1 VPENETILYR
11 GENYELGQ
19 GPGFYGIWPA
29 GAPRPPSIEWWPDS
43 PEGWQG
49 AWSRFSAIET
59 PGTIVPVGPD
69 PAVLAR
75 ERRRAVLATALL
87 AAGVACGI
95 AGLFPHYLSGASL
108 AQQPAELVPHVIYFA
123 VWTAAAVLIPFGGV
137 RQRIGALLGLGMSIV
152 TFGLFFADAGTAIAG
167 GAHVMGAGL
176 TLGLLGWL
184 VCAAGSVAAFR
195 LKTAGTLGRPFRP
208 GQRLVPALTLVAIAA
223 VGTAVTFAPSWDSL
237 TLKTATGAVQSVTQG
252 NAFANPAPVIAG
264 DVIVMVTLVAVA
276 VAAALWRPI
285 RLGAVLLAGAIVPM
299 VAQAI
304 SAMVQVGEPVSPS
317 QLGISNAQA
326 SQAGLT
332 ISTGLTPWFWFYCLF
347 VLALIVTCAWLMFSR
362 RPAAAGTTAPPAY
375 AGAGQA

>member
-1 VPENETILYR
+1 MPENETILYR
-11 GENYELGQ
+11 GETYELGQ

-69 PAVLAR
+69 QSRLAR
-75 ERRRAVLATALL
+75 ERRHAVLAAALL
-87 AAGVACGI
+87 GAGVACGI

-108 AQQPAELVPHVIYFA
+108 AQQPPSLVPHVIYFA
-123 VWTAAAVLIPFGGV
+123 AWTAAAVLIPFGGV
-137 RQRIGALLGLGMSIV
+137 RRRIGALLGLGTSIV
-152 TFGLFFADAGTAIAG
+152 TFGLFLADAGTAIAG

-176 TLGLLGWL
+176 TLGLIGWL

-195 LKTAGTLGRPFRP
+195 LKTAGTVGRPFWPRGRP
-208 GQRLVPALTLVAIAA
+208 VLALALAAIAA
-223 VGTAVTFAPSWDSL
+223 VGTAVTFAPSWDSY
-237 TLKTATGAVQSVTQG
+237 TLNTATGAVQTLTAG
-252 NAFANPAPVIAG
+252 NAFANPAGVIAG

-276 VAAALWRPI
+276 VVAALWRPI

-304 SAMVQVGEPVSPS
+304 SAMVQVGEAVSPS
-317 QLGISNAQA
+317 QFGISNAQA

-332 ISTGLTPWFWFYCLF
+332 ISSGLTPWFWLYCVF
-347 VLALIVTCAWLMFSR
+347 VLALIVTCAWLLFSSR
-362 RPAAAGTTAPPAY
+362 PPAAETTAPPAY
-375 AGAGQA
+375 TGVGQA